1 MEIPISDQRFNNDEN
16 SFVLEI
22 INIGYIGKIVWWSI
36 NLEFARSILGYWD
49 HNTKAE
55 QSFNCFGIFQLHINV
70 ASSLEF
76 NGFFQD
82 ARSGIVQFHVPFV
95 DTSVKWNYWFY
106 KERFFQFHRL
116 NVRFYWQRLSNF
128 VYIFWYLLFPV
139 GKNAS
144 VHYTG
149 WVLKVWSWKSRPEEA
164 LTTKGP

>member
-36 NLEFARSILGYWD
+36 NLEFARSILGYSQYEGW
-49 HNTKAE
+49 T
-55 QSFNCFGIFQLHINV
+55 IFQFFFRICQSRINV
-70 ASSLEF
+70 ALSLEF

-106 KERFFQFHRL
+106 KEWFFQFHRL
-116 NVRFYWQRLSNF
+116 NVGFYWQRLSNF

-139 GKNAS
+139 EKNAS